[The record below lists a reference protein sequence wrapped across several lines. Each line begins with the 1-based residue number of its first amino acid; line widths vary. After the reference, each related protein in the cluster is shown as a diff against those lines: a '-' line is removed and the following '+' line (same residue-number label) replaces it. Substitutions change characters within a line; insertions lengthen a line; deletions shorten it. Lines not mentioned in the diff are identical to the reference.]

1 MSGSLEAATRGVRKS
16 LIEFD
21 IKPDVAAS
29 DTYVNLTTRV
39 SEQPLEVCCKKK
51 VFLEIS
57 QIRSKTPVPE
67 TLF

>member
-1 MSGSLEAATRGVRKS
+1 MSGSLEAATGGVRKS

-29 DTYVNLTTRV
+29 DTYVNLTARV
-39 SEQPLEVCCKKK
+39 SEAATGGVLLKK